1 MSDLVP
7 KTFAWIKLT
16 TLMMSGL
23 TSAVQKAEPAKMK
36 RR

>member
-16 TLMMSGL
+16 TLMTNGL
-23 TSAVQKAEPAKMK
+23 TRAVQNADPAKINKM
-36 RR
+36 